1 MQVQSIDFLNKSFAS
16 LILQMVANNRQKM
29 QLIAL
34 LLLLA
39 FGSFL
44 WCYVT
49 QERQETARKLYYNR
63 LAMPILLLPDSPFD
77 EDFPERIKRLQE
89 SLNESGNT
97 YRPRII
103 ATPYYAPIGDMQT
116 INKSF
121 DMYCLLQVQAWLE
134 AREEVAAGAFK
145 NAPPEAFE
153 VIAGNKNFS
162 LSK

>member
-1 MQVQSIDFLNKSFAS
+1 
-16 LILQMVANNRQKM
+16 MVANSRQKM
-29 QLIAL
+29 EIIAV

-39 FGSFL
+39 AGSFL
-44 WCYVT
+44 WHYVT

-77 EDFPERIKRLQE
+77 EDFPERIKRLQS

-103 ATPYYAPIGDMQT
+103 ATPYYAPIGEMQT
-116 INKSF
+116 INQSF
-121 DMYCLLQVQAWLE
+121 DIYVHLQVMEWLK

-145 NAPPEAFE
+145 NAPSEAFE